1 MTRQEPRPE
10 CSLEKVD
17 LFSTVDGAMRQ
28 ELEHR
33 CTWRWWKPSAIVVGR
48 NAASTSVYF
57 VASGRCRV
65 ENLVGAKRG
74 IVLDE
79 IGAGGYFGEI
89 GVIDGE
95 PRSASVIA
103 IERTLTAELERDP
116 FMQFILAHPPAAVRL
131 MQRLTEV
138 IRQADSKIMEL
149 CGLDAHSRIYSELLR
164 RAKTGGGL
172 PANVA
177 RIQPIPVHKEIAAR
191 VSTTRETVARALAD
205 LTRRQLV
212 QREQDSLIMTDID
225 ALSRMIR

>member
-1 MTRQEPRPE
+1 MLRQEPRPE
-10 CSLEKVD
+10 HSLGRID
-17 LFSTVDGAMRQ
+17 LFSIVDDAVRR
-28 ELEHR
+28 ELER
-33 CTWRWWKPSAIVVGR
+33 SCKWRWWKSGSTVVSR
-48 NAASTSVYF
+48 NTASEAVYF
-57 VASGRCRV
+57 VVRGRCRV
-65 ENLVGAKRG
+65 ENLLGAKRG

-79 IGAGGYFGEI
+79 ISAGGYFGEI

-103 IERTLTAELERDP
+103 IERTLTAELERDL
-116 FMQFILAHPPAAVRL
+116 FMQFIMAHPPAAVRL

-177 RIQPIPVHKEIAAR
+177 RIQPIPVHREIAAR
-191 VSTTRETVARALAD
+191 VSTTRETVARALAE

-212 QREQDSLIMTDID
+212 QRERDSLIVTDVD
-225 ALSRMIR
+225 ALFRMIR